1 MKITVFGATGMI
13 GKPVVQEMLNA
24 GFEVTVMVRDIEKAK
39 MTFLGNIILVQ
50 GNLNNLT
57 DIKSAIEDS
66 EGIYISLSILPS
78 SKENDFHSEQKG
90 IENIISV
97 AKKTNIK
104 FISYLS
110 SLLHQYQDVNN
121 FNWWVFKIKQKALE
135 NIKNS
140 GIPSLCFYPSNFMEG
155 YSESGYRQGKR
166 ISLAGKSNYPIY
178 FISGADYGKQLVN
191 AFKLFNGSSK
201 NYIIQGLE
209 AHTSEKAAQ
218 IFVDNYKKEKLA
230 VSRAPL
236 GILRVIG
243 QFSPTLNYA
252 YNITKAINNYP
263 EKFEAKETWIALGK
277 PKLTLED
284 FARGIK

>member
-66 EGIYISLSILPS
+66 EGIYICLSILPS

-140 GIPSLCFYPSNFMEG
+140 GIPSLCFYPSNFIWNF
-155 YSESGYRQGKR
+155 QC
-166 ISLAGKSNYPIY
+166 L
-178 FISGADYGKQLVN
+178 
-191 AFKLFNGSSK
+191 
-201 NYIIQGLE
+201 
-209 AHTSEKAAQ
+209 
-218 IFVDNYKKEKLA
+218 
-230 VSRAPL
+230 
-236 GILRVIG
+236 ILHSI
-243 QFSPTLNYA
+243 
-252 YNITKAINNYP
+252 
-263 EKFEAKETWIALGK
+263 
-277 PKLTLED
+277 
-284 FARGIK
+284 